1 MSGIFLG
8 AKWRAKPVKGFLQ
21 RSSIERNPAWFNS
34 EPAESSGLSTIST
47 EEPSE
52 IPARTEEIA
61 LPAVV
66 TSAETEIGSIEQGE
80 PMPYET
86 TFTAIQ
92 SPAAEAR
99 SEERRVGKE
108 CRSRWSPYH

>member
-80 PMPYET
+80 PMPHET
-86 TFTAIQ
+86 T
-92 SPAAEAR
+92 R